1 MRFLIVISLFSL
13 LFACKKA
20 EDRKCWK
27 SAGEDSSLTIHLPD
41 FKKMTLGPHIRY
53 TLVQDTSCYAIVR
66 GGKNL
71 LNFIQF
77 EMPEEELYIT
87 NGNKCNFLRSYKKEV
102 SVELHVRELDF
113 IQYEGTKELIC
124 LNTLNQ
130 DYTSVVIRDGAGKFN
145 LDINCY
151 NLNFVITHGW
161 GNFNLSGNV
170 NYLRM
175 EANGSGFGN
184 AYSLVINDS
193 VNVISN
199 SSADLRIRANNIPFR
214 VQTNSLGD
222 VYYKGIPSYLEF
234 NKYGEGNLIDEN

>member
-1 MRFLIVISLFSL
+1 MRILLVISFL
-13 LFACKKA
+13 LFVASCKKP

-27 SAGEDSSLTIHLPD
+27 SAGEESSLVIDLPD
-41 FKKMTLGPHIRY
+41 FKRLTLGPHIKF
-53 TLVQDTSCYAIVR
+53 TLVQDTTCYAVVG

-71 LNFIQF
+71 LKFIHF
-77 EMPEEELYIT
+77 DMPEDELIVT

-102 SVELHVRELDF
+102 SVEIHVRELDF
-113 IQYEGTKELIC
+113 IQFEGTKELVC
-124 LNTLNQ
+124 ANTLNQ

-170 NYLRM
+170 DYLRM

-184 AYSLVINDS
+184 AYSLAINDS

-222 VYYKGIPSYLEF
+222 VYYRGIPSFIEF
-234 NKYGEGNLIDEN
+234 NKYGDGDLIDEN